1 MKYVDEFRDRE
12 LAQRLS
18 LEIKKT
24 TKRPWKIM
32 EVCGGQT
39 HTILQFGLQELLPEE
54 IELLHGPGCPVC
66 VTPVE
71 MINKAISIAATAGT
85 ILCSFGDMLRVP
97 GSAKDLLE
105 SKAQG
110 ADVRVVYSPLDA
122 LNLAKKHPERRVVF
136 FAVGFETTAPA
147 NAMAVYQAK
156 KLGLDNFFLLC
167 SHVTV
172 PPVLEAMLQSSNN
185 LVQAFIGPGH
195 VCSIMGRSEY
205 ESISL
210 RYGIPIVIA
219 GFEPTDLL
227 EGILRCV
234 RQLENGEG
242 RVENQYARAV
252 TAPGNREAQK
262 VLMEVFEAADRMWR
276 GLGVIQNGGLQLRD
290 SYKRFDAEREF
301 QLESISTEES
311 PVCVSGEILRGL
323 KKPFECPA
331 FGKECTPEHPLGAT
345 MVSSEGTCATYYKFG
360 VSAKVS
366 NSNRANVQ
374 V

>member
-147 NAMAVYQAK
+147 NAMA
-156 KLGLDNFFLLC
+156 
-167 SHVTV
+167 
-172 PPVLEAMLQSSNN
+172 
-185 LVQAFIGPGH
+185 
-195 VCSIMGRSEY
+195 
-205 ESISL
+205 
-210 RYGIPIVIA
+210 
-219 GFEPTDLL
+219 
-227 EGILRCV
+227 
-234 RQLENGEG
+234 
-242 RVENQYARAV
+242 
-252 TAPGNREAQK
+252 
-262 VLMEVFEAADRMWR
+262 
-276 GLGVIQNGGLQLRD
+276 
-290 SYKRFDAEREF
+290 
-301 QLESISTEES
+301 
-311 PVCVSGEILRGL
+311 
-323 KKPFECPA
+323 
-331 FGKECTPEHPLGAT
+331 
-345 MVSSEGTCATYYKFG
+345 
-360 VSAKVS
+360 
-366 NSNRANVQ
+366 
-374 V
+374 